1 MPVWTGL
8 RLPALALSDR
18 DSSPQFRVY
27 NLCSERCY
35 TADTF
40 EKGGAKPELGGGE
53 LGGQCAYYPFDDHN
67 PAPLETIKA
76 CCDDMAAFL
85 DADAANVVAVHCK
98 AGKVSHGPRRW
109 DDAFEAACACRVAT
123 AWHRAALQ
131 PSAARAPPRPAPAL
145 GPALP
150 HHVPPLPPRTRPPG
164 IPSAAARRRAALA

>member
-1 MPVWTGL
+1 M
-8 RLPALALSDR
+8 LAPPGR
-18 DSSPQFRVY
+18 DASPQFRVY

-98 AGKVSHGPRRW
+98 AGKVSCGTGAQIRPRVVVC
-109 DDAFEAACACRVAT
+109 FCRVANSLV
-123 AWHRAALQ
+123 ARCNHVAK
-131 PSAARAPPRPAPAL
+131 PSLCPSSPAL
-145 GPALP
+145 LAPDP
-150 HHVPPLPPRTRPPG
+150 SVPPLSLSTFPP
-164 IPSAAARRRAALA
+164 L